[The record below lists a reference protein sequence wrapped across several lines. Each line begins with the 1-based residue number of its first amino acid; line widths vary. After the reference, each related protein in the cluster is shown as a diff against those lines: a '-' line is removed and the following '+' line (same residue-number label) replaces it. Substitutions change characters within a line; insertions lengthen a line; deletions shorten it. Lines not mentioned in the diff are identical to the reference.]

1 MMAAQLRQEST
12 YNPDLMW
19 DLSHLANSQ
28 LASDFF
34 LQISHSFCIYSPASH
49 KLYSHFNVESVDDGG
64 RLMIEPTPCAYDN
77 TYQFI
82 TPNSIK
88 NTGIILYS
96 GKYLHRNGYYL
107 GIPIHK
113 DECLKHFSLTK
124 GIEFLNQTFME
135 NTGAPFLPIILKGD
149 LQAFKTTAPYL
160 HLHRADI
167 ASMQELSALDRGD
180 LFNTILDRFSLIIHA
195 DKAQH

>member
-1 MMAAQLRQEST
+1 MMAAQLRQQH
-12 YNPDLMW
+12 YNPDLTW

-34 LQISHSFCIYSPASH
+34 LQISHSFCIYSPTSN
-49 KLYSHFNVESVDDGG
+49 KLYSHFNVDAIDDGS
-64 RLMIEPTPCAYDN
+64 RLIIEPTPCAYDN

-82 TPNSIK
+82 APSSIK

-124 GIEFLNQTFME
+124 GIEFLNKTFME
-135 NTGAPFLPIILKGD
+135 NTGAPFLPVILKGD

-167 ASMQELSALDRGD
+167 SSMRELSALDRGD
-180 LFNTILDRFSLIIHA
+180 LFNTILDRFSLIVHE